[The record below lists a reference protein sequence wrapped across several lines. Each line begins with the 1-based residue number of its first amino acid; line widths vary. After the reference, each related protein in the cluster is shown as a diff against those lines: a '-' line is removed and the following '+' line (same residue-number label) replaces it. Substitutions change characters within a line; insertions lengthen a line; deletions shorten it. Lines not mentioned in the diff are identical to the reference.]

1 MTDNDF
7 MELVADEL
15 HAYITAEQVPL
26 YKKGILEI
34 AKNINAGKYEKEK
47 AFIKKQSQ
55 NILIAKIVKSLEC
68 LKIVITSKKKLVNV
82 FFLIGVITLLGGRKM
97 TKKIKVILT
106 CFKQTSYEDYT
117 HFFKTVE
124 IEVHYNKGEEG
135 HVCGEE
141 YQEPNEIKE

>member
-47 AFIKKQSQ
+47 AFIKK
-55 NILIAKIVKSLEC
+55 NSLR
-68 LKIVITSKKKLVNV
+68 T
-82 FFLIGVITLLGGRKM
+82 F
-97 TKKIKVILT
+97 
-106 CFKQTSYEDYT
+106 
-117 HFFKTVE
+117 
-124 IEVHYNKGEEG
+124 
-135 HVCGEE
+135 
-141 YQEPNEIKE
+141 

>member
-47 AFIKKQSQ
+47 AFIKK
-55 NILIAKIVKSLEC
+55 
-68 LKIVITSKKKLVNV
+68 
-82 FFLIGVITLLGGRKM
+82 
-97 TKKIKVILT
+97 
-106 CFKQTSYEDYT
+106 
-117 HFFKTVE
+117 
-124 IEVHYNKGEEG
+124 
-135 HVCGEE
+135 
-141 YQEPNEIKE
+141 